1 MLYKIKRKFYISKQ
15 FNKDTKKIY
24 MKQKPLTYTFYYW
37 GAFVLDPCMIYKT
50 KSYLFL
56 KICLKIDVNILIHKF
71 VLQN

>member
-1 MLYKIKRKFYISKQ
+1 
-15 FNKDTKKIY
+15 

-56 KICLKIDVNILIHKF
+56 KICLKIDVNIFNTQICTAELKKLSPF
-71 VLQN
+71 KG